1 VELLMTQQLP
11 ETPGTWQ
18 AKVFLAYASE
28 DKDVAL
34 AMQAAIDNYPLSK
47 KGGTISVRPWPVA
60 DELSASILQNLQNKI
75 RDNHFGVFIYT
86 PVDREERRESK
97 RKARDNVVFETGLF
111 MGKKDTRHTIILLP
125 KEYEVTPSDLAG
137 IVCIEY
143 PYDGV
148 KGAEGQAEGASIL
161 GPVGA
166 EVADWIKKV
175 MDQSSAYQDEPATG
189 QPPPETSTGQPSSA
203 LEMISAGLASQAAQ
217 NKLNRMDGDVW
228 EGRLVVHAIYGVG
241 RVMAWDPPEANP
253 RYITVQ
259 FGLLTGRFGMSE
271 LFVASIGS

>member
-1 VELLMTQQLP
+1 MTQQLP
-11 ETPGTWQ
+11 EKPGTWQ

-34 AMQAAIDNYPLSK
+34 AMQAAIDDYPSSK
-47 KGGTISVRPWPVA
+47 KGGTISVRPWQVA
-60 DELSASILQNLQNKI
+60 DELSASILQNLQSKI
-75 RDNHFGVFIYT
+75 RDNHFGIFIYT
-86 PVDREERRESK
+86 PVDREEGRESK

-111 MGKKDTRHTIILLP
+111 IGKKGTEHTIILLP
-125 KEYEVTPSDLAG
+125 KDHEVTPSDLAG

-148 KGAEGQAEGASIL
+148 KGAADQTEGASIL
-161 GPVGA
+161 GPIGA
-166 EVADWIKKV
+166 KVANWIKKV

-189 QPPPETSTGQPSSA
+189 QPPSGTSTGQPPSA

-217 NKLNRMDGDVW
+217 NKLNRLDGDIW
-228 EGRLVVHAIYGVG
+228 EGRLAVHAVYGVG
-241 RVMAWDPPEANP
+241 RVMAWDPPEAKP

-259 FGLLTGRFGMSE
+259 FGLVTGRFDMSE
-271 LFVASIGS
+271 LFVASIGP